1 MKLNFSISLLLL
13 IYLFSFYPQINAKRF
28 LDFNNILEQNDNTQ
42 NTVNNFLLENAI
54 YMIRNKE
61 GSRNL
66 DIEIN
71 NLYFINNPKKSLK
84 KHFRI
89 IVVDKNTRMQT
100 YRINSDNLY
109 CIEDKDYHKRLI
121 VNKDNGKVEL
131 IEKPKNSS
139 VEVFKDDK
147 LLWKIN
153 YKIITEKN
161 NGNEYKRIYYYLK
174 NVGSGNY
181 LTYYHKDNNKGYFLC
196 DTKSI
201 SELNNNN
208 YFKLIKMYREKLPNE
223 SLEII
228 NKEPIDVLI
237 KYIDLSD
244 PNLKREGIKQI
255 KKDKDNQELKYAVR
269 SILKNI
275 PWIRKIFIL
284 MPNERVRFFK
294 SPEKIKE
301 KIVYV
306 KDKDLI
312 GFDSASSP
320 VFQFNLWRMKD
331 FGMSENFI
339 LMDDDYFIGKP
350 LNKSNFFYEE
360 NGKVYP
366 ALVTRDYY
374 ELSKSVL
381 QSQIDA
387 IYKKSKIV
395 DSHSPNGF
403 TVMQKDSLLFLY
415 DILGDDNTRYGQPL
429 IEPAFTHNAIPM
441 KQSDIKEIYN
451 YILKLYKY
459 KDQTLNAKQRETMSL
474 QPQTLFSG
482 YQRNRYDRRTKMV
495 TSVFYDL
502 TQFKG
507 VIKDDLFV
515 VNVSTRK
522 YGDRYYNNEIYYL
535 EKLFPNKTPYE
546 LDGNNDNGD
555 DDDIKKEN
563 VKDNKSDN
571 NNNNKNNE
579 KKEEE
584 EENQKPESK
593 SDENKNNYNNKNDY
607 QILIDYLETKL
618 KEKTKIKSDLF
629 EIISK
634 INELNE
640 KYERMEKEIE
650 IFVNNYNR
658 TINPIQV
665 NETVKKNITINENNQ
680 SITPS
685 KLKNY
690 YVLIIILLL
699 IAFLFYIYKN
709 QNSSQKNIN
718 DDVNYFGINSLNGS
732 KNENEM
738 SLMNSKIDI

>member
-13 IYLFSFYPQINAKRF
+13 IYLFSFYPQINAIRF
-28 LDFNNILEQNDNTQ
+28 LDFNNPFEQKENEQNA
-42 NTVNNFLLENAI
+42 VNKFLLENAI
-54 YMIRNKE
+54 YLIRNKE

-100 YRINSDNLY
+100 YTINSDNLY

-121 VNKDNGKVEL
+121 VSNDNGKVDL
-131 IEKPKNSS
+131 IEKPKDSDK
-139 VEVFKDDK
+139 EVFKDDK
-147 LLWKIN
+147 LLWIITH
-153 YKIITEKN
+153 KIITEKD

-174 NVGSGNY
+174 NVGTGKY
-181 LTYYHKDNNKGYFLC
+181 LKYYHNDNKGYFAC
-196 DTKSI
+196 NTNSI
-201 SELNNNN
+201 SELNNDN

-255 KKDKDNQELKYAVR
+255 TKDQDNQELKYAVR

-284 MPNERVRFFK
+284 MPNERVRYFK
-294 SPEKIKE
+294 SPQKIKD

-339 LMDDDYFIGKP
+339 LMDDDCFIGRP

-366 ALVTRDYY
+366 AVVTRDYY
-374 ELSKSVL
+374 ELSKSAL

-395 DSHSPNGF
+395 DSHTPNGF
-403 TVMQKDSLLFLY
+403 NIMQKDSLLFLY

-429 IEPAFTHNAIPM
+429 IEASFTHNAIPL
-441 KQSDIKEIYN
+441 KQSDVKEIYN

-459 KDQTLNAKQRETMSL
+459 KEETLNAKQRETNSL
-474 QPQTLFSG
+474 QPQSLFLS
-482 YQRNRYDRRTKMV
+482 YQRNMHDRRTKMV
-495 TSVFYDL
+495 TSIFYDL

-515 VNVSTRK
+515 INVSTRK
-522 YGDRYYNNEIYYL
+522 YGDNYFKNEIRYL

-546 LDGNNDNGD
+546 LDGNNDND
-555 DDDIKKEN
+555 EEKKEI
-563 VKDNKSDN
+563 VKDNKIDNNN

-579 KKEEE
+579 QKR
-584 EENQKPESK
+584 ENKAPESK
-593 SDENKNNYNNKNDY
+593 SDENKINANNNIDY
-607 QILIDYLETKL
+607 QNLIDYLETKL
-618 KEKTKIKSDLF
+618 KEKTEIKGALI
-629 EIISK
+629 EIINK
-634 INELNE
+634 INKLNE
-640 KYERMEKEIE
+640 RYERMEKEIE
-650 IFVNNYNR
+650 TFINNYNK
-658 TINPIQV
+658 TINQINA
-665 NETVKKNITINENNQ
+665 NETVKKNITLNENVQ
-680 SITPS
+680 STAS
-685 KLKNY
+685 SQLKSY
-690 YVLIIILLL
+690 YILIIILLI
-699 IAFLFYIYKN
+699 IAFLLYIYKN
-709 QNSSQKNIN
+709 QNASHKNIN
-718 DDVNYFGINSLNGS
+718 DNVNYYDINSLNGP

>member
-13 IYLFSFYPQINAKRF
+13 IYLFSFYPQINAIRF
-28 LDFNNILEQNDNTQ
+28 LDFNNPIEQKENDQ
-42 NTVNNFLLENAI
+42 NAVNKFLLENAI
-54 YMIRNKE
+54 YLIRNKE

-100 YRINSDNLY
+100 YTINSDNLY

-121 VNKDNGKVEL
+121 VSNDNGKVDL
-131 IEKPKNSS
+131 IEKPKDSDK
-139 VEVFKDDK
+139 EVFKDDK
-147 LLWKIN
+147 LLWIITH
-153 YKIITEKN
+153 KIITEKD

-174 NVGSGNY
+174 NVGTGKY
-181 LTYYHKDNNKGYFLC
+181 LKYYHNDNKGYFAC
-196 DTKSI
+196 NTNSI
-201 SELNNNN
+201 SELNNDN

-255 KKDKDNQELKYAVR
+255 TKDQDNQELKYAVR

-284 MPNERVRFFK
+284 MPNERVRYFK
-294 SPEKIKE
+294 SPQKIKD

-339 LMDDDYFIGKP
+339 LMDDDCFIGRP

-366 ALVTRDYY
+366 AVVTRDYY
-374 ELSKSVL
+374 ELSKSAL

-395 DSHSPNGF
+395 DSHTPNGF
-403 TVMQKDSLLFLY
+403 NIMQKDSLLFLY

-429 IEPAFTHNAIPM
+429 IEASFTHNAIPL
-441 KQSDIKEIYN
+441 KQSDVKEIYN

-459 KDQTLNAKQRETMSL
+459 KEETLNAKQRETNSL
-474 QPQTLFSG
+474 QPQSLFLS
-482 YQRNRYDRRTKMV
+482 YQRNMHDRRTKMV
-495 TSVFYDL
+495 TSIFYDL

-515 VNVSTRK
+515 INVSTRK
-522 YGDRYYNNEIYYL
+522 YGDNYFKNEIRYL

-546 LDGNNDNGD
+546 LDGNNDND
-555 DDDIKKEN
+555 EEKKEI
-563 VKDNKSDN
+563 VKDNKIDNNN

-579 KKEEE
+579 QKR
-584 EENQKPESK
+584 ENKAPESK
-593 SDENKNNYNNKNDY
+593 SDENKINENNNIDY
-607 QILIDYLETKL
+607 QNLIDYLETKL
-618 KEKTKIKSDLF
+618 KEKTEIKGALI
-629 EIISK
+629 EIINK
-634 INELNE
+634 INKLNE
-640 KYERMEKEIE
+640 RYERMEKEIE
-650 IFVNNYNR
+650 TFINNYNK
-658 TINPIQV
+658 TINQINA
-665 NETVKKNITINENNQ
+665 NETVKKNITLNENVQ
-680 SITPS
+680 PTVSS
-685 KLKNY
+685 QLKNY
-690 YVLIIILLL
+690 YVFIIILLI
-699 IAFLFYIYKN
+699 IAFLLYIYKN
-709 QNSSQKNIN
+709 QNASHKNIN
-718 DDVNYFGINSLNGS
+718 DNVNYYDINSLNGP

>member
-13 IYLFSFYPQINAKRF
+13 IYFFSFYPQTNAIRF
-28 LDFNNILEQNDNTQ
+28 LDFNNPFEQKENEQ
-42 NTVNNFLLENAI
+42 KAVSKILLENAI
-54 YMIRNKE
+54 YLIRNKE

-100 YRINSDNLY
+100 YTINSDNLY
-109 CIEDKDYHKRLI
+109 CIEDKDFHKRLI
-121 VNKDNGKVEL
+121 VNSDNGKIEL
-131 IEKPKNSS
+131 IEKPKDSDK
-139 VEVFKDDK
+139 EVFKDDK
-147 LLWKIN
+147 LLWIITH
-153 YKIITEKN
+153 KIITEKN
-161 NGNEYKRIYYYLK
+161 NGIEYNRIYYYLK
-174 NVGSGNY
+174 NVGTGKY
-181 LTYYHKDNNKGYFLC
+181 LKYYHKDNKGYFAC
-196 DTKSI
+196 NTNSI
-201 SELNNNN
+201 SELNNDN

-228 NKEPIDVLI
+228 NKEPVDVLI

-255 KKDKDNQELKYAVR
+255 TKDQDNQELKYVVR

-284 MPNERVRFFK
+284 MPNERVRYFK
-294 SPEKIKE
+294 SPEKIKD

-366 ALVTRDYY
+366 AIVTRDYY
-374 ELSKSVL
+374 ELSKSDL

-395 DSHSPNGF
+395 DSHTPNGF
-403 TVMQKDSLLFLY
+403 NIMQKDSLLFLY

-429 IEPAFTHNAIPM
+429 IEASFTHNAIPM

-459 KDQTLNAKQRETMSL
+459 KDETLKAKQRETKSL
-474 QPQTLFSG
+474 QPQTLFTS
-482 YQRNRYDRRTKMV
+482 YQRNMYDRRTKMV

-515 VNVSTRK
+515 INVSTRK
-522 YGDRYYNNEIYYL
+522 YGDNYFKNEIRYL

-546 LDGNNDNGD
+546 LDGNNDN
-555 DDDIKKEN
+555 DDIKKEN
-563 VKDNKSDN
+563 VKDSKSDN
-571 NNNNKNNE
+571 NNNNNNNE
-579 KKEEE
+579 KEKENNKSEI
-584 EENQKPESK
+584 K
-593 SDENKNNYNNKNDY
+593 SDENKIIKNDNNDY
-607 QILIDYLETKL
+607 QNLIDYLETKL
-618 KEKTKIKSDLF
+618 KEKTEIKGDLL
-629 EIISK
+629 EIINK
-634 INELNE
+634 INKLSER
-640 KYERMEKEIE
+640 YERMEKEIE
-650 IFVNNYNR
+650 IFINNNNR
-658 TINPIQV
+658 TINQINA
-665 NETVKKNITINENNQ
+665 NETVKKNITLNENVQ
-680 SITPS
+680 STAS
-685 KLKNY
+685 SQLKNY
-690 YVLIIILLL
+690 YILIIILLL
-699 IAFLFYIYKN
+699 IAFSLYIYKN
-709 QNSSQKNIN
+709 KNSSQKNIN
-718 DDVNYFGINSLNGS
+718 DNVNYFDINSLNGP

>member
-13 IYLFSFYPQINAKRF
+13 IYFFSFYPQTNAIRF
-28 LDFNNILEQNDNTQ
+28 LDFNNPFEQKENEQ
-42 NTVNNFLLENAI
+42 KAVSKILLENAI
-54 YMIRNKE
+54 YLIRNKE

-100 YRINSDNLY
+100 YTINSDNLY
-109 CIEDKDYHKRLI
+109 CIEDKDFHKRLI
-121 VNKDNGKVEL
+121 VNSDNGKIEL
-131 IEKPKNSS
+131 IEKPKDSDK
-139 VEVFKDDK
+139 EVFKDDK
-147 LLWKIN
+147 LLWIITH
-153 YKIITEKN
+153 KIITEKN
-161 NGNEYKRIYYYLK
+161 NGIEYNRIYYYLK
-174 NVGSGNY
+174 NVGTGKY
-181 LTYYHKDNNKGYFLC
+181 LKYYHKDNKGYFAC
-196 DTKSI
+196 NTNSI
-201 SELNNNN
+201 SELNNDN

-228 NKEPIDVLI
+228 NKEPVDVLI

-255 KKDKDNQELKYAVR
+255 TKDQDNQELKYVVR

-284 MPNERVRFFK
+284 MPNERVRYFK
-294 SPEKIKE
+294 SPEKIKD

-366 ALVTRDYY
+366 AIVTRDYY
-374 ELSKSVL
+374 ELSKSDL

-395 DSHSPNGF
+395 DSHTPNGF
-403 TVMQKDSLLFLY
+403 NIMQKDSLLFLY

-429 IEPAFTHNAIPM
+429 IEASFTHNAIPM

-459 KDQTLNAKQRETMSL
+459 KDETLKAKQRETKSL
-474 QPQTLFSG
+474 QPQTLFTS
-482 YQRNRYDRRTKMV
+482 YQRNMYDRRTKMV

-515 VNVSTRK
+515 INVSTRK
-522 YGDRYYNNEIYYL
+522 YGDNYFKNEIRYL

-546 LDGNNDNGD
+546 LDGNNDN
-555 DDDIKKEN
+555 DDIKKEN
-563 VKDNKSDN
+563 VKDSKSDN
-571 NNNNKNNE
+571 NNNNNNNE
-579 KKEEE
+579 KEKENNKSEI
-584 EENQKPESK
+584 K
-593 SDENKNNYNNKNDY
+593 SDENKIIKNDNNDY
-607 QILIDYLETKL
+607 QNLIDYLETKL
-618 KEKTKIKSDLF
+618 KEKTEIKGDLL
-629 EIISK
+629 EIINK
-634 INELNE
+634 INKLSER
-640 KYERMEKEIE
+640 YERMEKEIE
-650 IFVNNYNR
+650 IFINNYNR
-658 TINPIQV
+658 TINQINA
-665 NETVKKNITINENNQ
+665 NETVKKNITLNENVQ
-680 SITPS
+680 STAS
-685 KLKNY
+685 SQLKNY
-690 YVLIIILLL
+690 YILIIILLL
-699 IAFLFYIYKN
+699 IAFSLYIYKN
-709 QNSSQKNIN
+709 KNSSQKNIN
-718 DDVNYFGINSLNGS
+718 DNVNYFDINSLNGP

>member
-13 IYLFSFYPQINAKRF
+13 IYLFSFYPQINAIRF
-28 LDFNNILEQNDNTQ
+28 LDFNNPIEQKENDQ
-42 NTVNNFLLENAI
+42 NAVNKFLLENAI
-54 YMIRNKE
+54 YLIRNKE

-100 YRINSDNLY
+100 YTINSDNLY

-121 VNKDNGKVEL
+121 VSNDNGKVDL
-131 IEKPKNSS
+131 IEKPKDSDK
-139 VEVFKDDK
+139 EVFKDDK
-147 LLWKIN
+147 LLWIITH
-153 YKIITEKN
+153 KIIIEKD

-174 NVGSGNY
+174 NVGTGKY
-181 LTYYHKDNNKGYFLC
+181 LKYYHNDNKGYFVC
-196 DTKSI
+196 DTNNI
-201 SELNNNN
+201 SELNNDN

-255 KKDKDNQELKYAVR
+255 TKDQDNQELKYVVR

-284 MPNERVRFFK
+284 MPNERVRYFK
-294 SPEKIKE
+294 SPEKIKD

-339 LMDDDYFIGKP
+339 LMDDDYFIGRP

-387 IYKKSKIV
+387 IYKKTKIV
-395 DSHSPNGF
+395 DSHTPNGF
-403 TVMQKDSLLFLY
+403 NIMQKDSLLFLY
-415 DILGDDNTRYGQPL
+415 DILGDDNSRFGQPL
-429 IEPAFTHNAIPM
+429 IEASFTHNAIPL
-441 KQSDIKEIYN
+441 KQSDIKEIYD
-451 YILKLYKY
+451 YIIKLYKY
-459 KDQTLNAKQRETMSL
+459 KEETLNAKQRETKSL
-474 QPQTLFSG
+474 QPQTLLTS
-482 YQRNRYDRRTKMV
+482 YQRNMYDRRTKMV

-515 VNVSTRK
+515 INVSTRK
-522 YGDRYYNNEIYYL
+522 YGDNYFKNEIRYL

-546 LDGNNDNGD
+546 LDGINDND
-555 DDDIKKEN
+555 EVKKEI

-571 NNNNKNNE
+571 NNNNNNKNNE
-579 KKEEE
+579 KEKD
-584 EENQKPESK
+584 NKIQESK
-593 SDENKNNYNNKNDY
+593 SDENKINKNNNNDY
-607 QILIDYLETKL
+607 QKLIDYLEIKL
-618 KEKTKIKSDLF
+618 KEKTEIKGDLI
-629 EIISK
+629 EIINK
-634 INELNE
+634 INKLNE
-640 KYERMEKEIE
+640 RYERMEKEIE
-650 IFVNNYNR
+650 TFINNYNK
-658 TINPIQV
+658 TINLINA
-665 NETVKKNITINENNQ
+665 NETIKKNITLNENVQ
-680 SITPS
+680 PTVSS
-685 KLKNY
+685 QLKNY
-690 YVLIIILLL
+690 YVFIIILLI
-699 IAFLFYIYKN
+699 IAFLLYIYKN
-709 QNSSQKNIN
+709 QNASHKNIN
-718 DDVNYFGINSLNGS
+718 DNVNYYDINSLNGP

>member
-13 IYLFSFYPQINAKRF
+13 IYFFSFYPQTNAIRF
-28 LDFNNILEQNDNTQ
+28 LDFNNPFEQKENEQ
-42 NTVNNFLLENAI
+42 KAVSKILLENAI
-54 YMIRNKE
+54 YLIRNKE

-100 YRINSDNLY
+100 YTINSDNLY
-109 CIEDKDYHKRLI
+109 CIEDKDFHKRLI
-121 VNKDNGKVEL
+121 VNSDNGKIEL
-131 IEKPKNSS
+131 IEKPKDSDK
-139 VEVFKDDK
+139 EVFKDDK
-147 LLWKIN
+147 LLWIITH
-153 YKIITEKN
+153 KIITEKN
-161 NGNEYKRIYYYLK
+161 NGIEYNRIYYYLK
-174 NVGSGNY
+174 NFGTGKY
-181 LTYYHKDNNKGYFLC
+181 LKYYHKDNKGYFAC
-196 DTKSI
+196 NTNSI
-201 SELNNNN
+201 SELNNDN

-228 NKEPIDVLI
+228 NKEPVDVLI

-255 KKDKDNQELKYAVR
+255 TKDQDNQELKYVVR

-284 MPNERVRFFK
+284 MPNERVRYFK
-294 SPEKIKE
+294 SPEKIKD

-366 ALVTRDYY
+366 AIVTRDYY
-374 ELSKSVL
+374 ELSKSDL

-395 DSHSPNGF
+395 DSHTPNGF
-403 TVMQKDSLLFLY
+403 NIMQKDSLLFLY

-429 IEPAFTHNAIPM
+429 IEASFTHNAIPM

-459 KDQTLNAKQRETMSL
+459 KDETLKAKQRETKSL
-474 QPQTLFSG
+474 QPQTLFTS
-482 YQRNRYDRRTKMV
+482 YQRNMYDRRTKMV

-515 VNVSTRK
+515 INVSTRK
-522 YGDRYYNNEIYYL
+522 YGDNYFKNEIRYL

-546 LDGNNDNGD
+546 LDGNNDN
-555 DDDIKKEN
+555 DDIKKEN
-563 VKDNKSDN
+563 VKDSKSDN
-571 NNNNKNNE
+571 NNNNNNNE
-579 KKEEE
+579 KEKENNKSEI
-584 EENQKPESK
+584 K
-593 SDENKNNYNNKNDY
+593 SDENKIIKNDNNDY
-607 QILIDYLETKL
+607 QNLIDYLETKL
-618 KEKTKIKSDLF
+618 KEKTEIKGDLLD
-629 EIISK
+629 IINK
-634 INELNE
+634 INKLSER
-640 KYERMEKEIE
+640 YERMEKEIE
-650 IFVNNYNR
+650 IFINNNNR
-658 TINPIQV
+658 TINQINA
-665 NETVKKNITINENNQ
+665 NETVKKNITLNENVQ
-680 SITPS
+680 STAS
-685 KLKNY
+685 SQLKNY
-690 YVLIIILLL
+690 YILIIILLL
-699 IAFLFYIYKN
+699 IAFSLYIYKN
-709 QNSSQKNIN
+709 KNSSQKNIN
-718 DDVNYFGINSLNGS
+718 DNVNYFDINSLNGP

>member
-13 IYLFSFYPQINAKRF
+13 IYFFSFYPQTNAIRF
-28 LDFNNILEQNDNTQ
+28 LDFNNPFEQKENEQ
-42 NTVNNFLLENAI
+42 KAVSKILLENAI
-54 YMIRNKE
+54 YLIRNKE

-100 YRINSDNLY
+100 YTINSDNLY
-109 CIEDKDYHKRLI
+109 CIEDKDFHKRLI
-121 VNKDNGKVEL
+121 VNSDNGKIEL
-131 IEKPKNSS
+131 IEKPKDSDK
-139 VEVFKDDK
+139 EVFKDDK
-147 LLWKIN
+147 LLWIITH
-153 YKIITEKN
+153 KIITEKN
-161 NGNEYKRIYYYLK
+161 NGIEYNRIYYYLK
-174 NVGSGNY
+174 NVGTGKY
-181 LTYYHKDNNKGYFLC
+181 LKYYHKDNKGYFAC
-196 DTKSI
+196 NTNSI
-201 SELNNNN
+201 SELNNDN

-228 NKEPIDVLI
+228 NKEPVDVLI

-255 KKDKDNQELKYAVR
+255 TKDQDNQELKYVVR

-284 MPNERVRFFK
+284 MPNERVRYFK
-294 SPEKIKE
+294 SPEKIKD

-366 ALVTRDYY
+366 AIVTRDYY
-374 ELSKSVL
+374 ELSKSDL

-395 DSHSPNGF
+395 DSHTPNGF
-403 TVMQKDSLLFLY
+403 NIMQKDSLLFLY

-429 IEPAFTHNAIPM
+429 IEASFTHNAIPM

-459 KDQTLNAKQRETMSL
+459 KDETLKAKQRETKSL
-474 QPQTLFSG
+474 QPQTLFTS
-482 YQRNRYDRRTKMV
+482 YQRNMYDRRTKMV

-515 VNVSTRK
+515 INVSTRK
-522 YGDRYYNNEIYYL
+522 YGDNYFKNEIRYL

-546 LDGNNDNGD
+546 LDGNNDN
-555 DDDIKKEN
+555 DDIKKEN
-563 VKDNKSDN
+563 VKDSKSDN
-571 NNNNKNNE
+571 NNNNNNNE
-579 KKEEE
+579 KEKENNKSEI
-584 EENQKPESK
+584 K
-593 SDENKNNYNNKNDY
+593 SDENKIIKNDNNDY
-607 QILIDYLETKL
+607 QNLIDYLETKL
-618 KEKTKIKSDLF
+618 KEKTEIKGDLL
-629 EIISK
+629 EIINK
-634 INELNE
+634 INKLSER
-640 KYERMEKEIE
+640 YERMEKEIE
-650 IFVNNYNR
+650 IFINNNNR
-658 TINPIQV
+658 TINQINA
-665 NETVKKNITINENNQ
+665 NETVKKNITLNENVQ
-680 SITPS
+680 STAS
-685 KLKNY
+685 SQLKNY
-690 YVLIIILLL
+690 YILIIILLL
-699 IAFLFYIYKN
+699 IAFSLYIYKN
-709 QNSSQKNIN
+709 QNASQKNIN
-718 DDVNYFGINSLNGS
+718 DNVNYFDINSLNGP